1 MPSSFPLLD
10 TLLEAS
16 LPRLAKSA
24 LPDAPVR
31 KRVGPMTRGRRRRNL
46 RSLGRDR

>member
-16 LPRLAKSA
+16 LPRLATSA

-31 KRVGPMTRGRRRRNL
+31 KRVGPMTHGRTGRAL
-46 RSLGRDR
+46 RSLVGR